1 MCVHENVTGE
11 EKEPEAFHKN
21 KCWLDSY
28 IWLDR
33 YVTNIVHPINANISY
48 EIASADI
55 SVDRTNPYL
64 SPPLLLSNREYI
76 RYGSFLKTNNS
87 TINQDMKKTFYFLHS
102 SRNDEMD
109 IKRFDHLI
117 HQ

>member
-76 RYGSFLKTNNS
+76 RYGSFLRKQLNN
-87 TINQDMKKTFYFLHS
+87 QPGH
-102 SRNDEMD
+102 
-109 IKRFDHLI
+109 
-117 HQ
+117 